1 MTVCRAA
8 GSEYASRGLFHRCA
22 GLGDGESPARTHAGL
37 RGGKSL
43 HEPTQFYP
51 AVPAN
56 HGGKFTRWLLNQ
68 RIIVAQRYLEKTD
81 QPVDDI
87 AERVGFPST
96 TSLRRHF
103 HNLLNTSPSRYRRE
117 FRGR

>member
-1 MTVCRAA
+1 M
-8 GSEYASRGLFHRCA
+8 SRRSFTRRFQQTT
-22 GLGDGESPARTHAGL
+22 GESF
-37 RGGKSL
+37 S
-43 HEPTQFYP
+43 
-51 AVPAN
+51 
-56 HGGKFTRWLLNQ
+56 RWLLNQ
-68 RIIVAQRYLEKTD
+68 RLIVAQRYLEKTD